1 VSVQP
6 LTSKARVH
14 PGGSATYVIWVWST
28 RASTKNVTVRAA
40 ASHVKGI
47 GTARFS
53 VCPNGTGATC
63 ALGNLPRGRADE
75 LQARVKIRKAAHPGQ
90 HVTLTAKAT
99 AKGAVSF
106 SASGSF
112 KIVSAHTPAPATP
125 AATTPPA
132 TTPPLPAL
140 PPVPQVP
147 LVPPSSTTSP
157 GQLFPTVS
165 PQPSDSPSPGSTAA
179 GQRNTRAIK
188 ATSAVDT
195 LPLNS
200 RLIGGQLAGL
210 VVLAAAI
217 TMAIAR
223 LSLRPQRPQDG
234 GKAPGGRAAG
244 GKASGK

>member
-40 ASHVKGI
+40 ARHVRGI

-106 SASGSF
+106 TRVARSRSSQSTAR
-112 KIVSAHTPAPATP
+112 PATP
-125 AATTPPA
+125 AADPVNHHPRCPRCRRCRWRRPLARPA
-132 TTPPLPAL
+132 RAA
-140 PPVPQVP
+140 V
-147 LVPPSSTTSP
+147 
-157 GQLFPTVS
+157 PTVS
-165 PQPSDSPSPGSTAA
+165 PQPSNSSSPAAAA
-179 GQRNTRAIK
+179 GQRNTHAIK
-188 ATSAVDT
+188 QRPRGHPAAE
-195 LPLNS
+195 L

-223 LSLRPQRPQDG
+223 LSPGQRPQDG
-234 GKAPGGRAAG
+234 RKALAEARAVAG
-244 GKASGK
+244 PAEAPE